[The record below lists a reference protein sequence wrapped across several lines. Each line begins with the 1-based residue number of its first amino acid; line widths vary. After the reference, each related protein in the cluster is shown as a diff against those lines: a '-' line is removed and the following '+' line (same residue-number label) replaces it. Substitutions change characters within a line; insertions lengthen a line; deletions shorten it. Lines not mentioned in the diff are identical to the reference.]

1 MREAAAAIL
10 FDSLGH
16 LLLQLRDNIPNIRYP
31 GKIGL
36 FGGHREGDESFLDCV
51 VREVHEELSFYLP
64 PERFRFIARH
74 TGPDFDMRGGTL
86 HAEFFV
92 ASEVPVEKLMV
103 TEGTLKI
110 IAVSDIDQIR
120 SLLTP
125 SAQFAFEVFLG
136 RDWKS
141 RSVKASD
148 RSE

>member
-64 PERFRFIARH
+64 PERFRFIARPLIL
-74 TGPDFDMRGGTL
+74 TC
-86 HAEFFV
+86 EV
-92 ASEVPVEKLMV
+92 A
-103 TEGTLKI
+103 
-110 IAVSDIDQIR
+110 R
-120 SLLTP
+120 FTP
-125 SAQFAFEVFLG
+125 SFSLRA
-136 RDWKS
+136 RY
-141 RSVKASD
+141 RSKN
-148 RSE
+148 

>member
-1 MREAAAAIL
+1 MNRPTMREAAAAIH
-10 FDSLGH
+10 FDPLGR

-31 GKIGL
+31 GMLGL

-64 PERFRFIARH
+64 PDRFRYIAH
-74 TGPDFDMRGGTL
+74 HIGPDFDMRGGTL

-92 ASEVPVEKLMV
+92 ASDVPIEKLMV

-110 IAVSDIDQIR
+110 VTLNEVDQIR

-125 SAQFAFEVFLG
+125 SAQFAFEVFFG
-136 RDWKS
+136 HEKQS
-141 RSVKASD
+141 TPSN
-148 RSE
+148 